1 MVHMPCPQP
10 LKQKLKKK
18 QNLVD
23 LVSITVYE
31 ESPRDQKVM
40 REPDARLRVPGSKGP
55 EVPNVE
61 AHQQLPLFRL
71 AVLSP

>member
-1 MVHMPCPQP
+1 MVHALPPP

-18 QNLVD
+18 QSLVD

-40 REPDARLRVPGSKGP
+40 RSQMRVVYQEQRP
-55 EVPNVE
+55 
-61 AHQQLPLFRL
+61 
-71 AVLSP
+71 